1 LPEPGIFDEAAL
13 LYDEMRPK
21 YPEELIKDVINLSG
35 IPEKG
40 SILEVG
46 CGTGQATLPFA
57 SNGYQMTCLDI
68 GENLIE
74 VAKRKLRS
82 YEVDFYVTSFEEWT
96 PSKKYDLLI
105 SATAFHWINP
115 AERYRLAYQVIK
127 DDGWIAL
134 FWNKHPTP
142 YTGFFAEVQK
152 VYNDIVPEWR
162 NPNES
167 PTTEEWIH
175 EHIQEIEESDLFG
188 DVLVKKY
195 PFTVKFTSKDYVKLL
210 NTFSDH
216 RSLEKKQQQR
226 LYAGIEE
233 LIDNEYGG
241 YVDRPY
247 LSILF
252 MSEKN

>member
-127 DDGWIAL
+127 DDGWIVL

-175 EHIQEIEESDLFG
+175 EHIQEIEESD
-188 DVLVKKY
+188 
-195 PFTVKFTSKDYVKLL
+195 
-210 NTFSDH
+210 
-216 RSLEKKQQQR
+216 
-226 LYAGIEE
+226 
-233 LIDNEYGG
+233 
-241 YVDRPY
+241 
-247 LSILF
+247 
-252 MSEKN
+252 